1 MPVVF
6 IPVTVLVG
14 DDGVVMVQA
23 GPLNCDHAPVPTLA
37 VLPAS
42 VMLVPHVF
50 WSGPAF
56 AVVGAAA
63 RTMLTWSVLLVQPAL
78 LMVHWNT

>member
-23 GPLNCDHAPVPTLA
+23 GPLNCDHAPVPTVA
-37 VLPAS
+37 VLPAR
-42 VMLVPHVF
+42 VMVVPQVP
-50 WSGPAF
+50 WSGPAL

-63 RTMLTWSVLLVQPAL
+63 LFTVT
-78 LMVHWNT
+78 